1 MKKLIILMMLIS
13 ACVSTQAQKHR
24 RVKRPAVKVSTE
36 PSPEEKLY
44 ASMLPSTAKIMF
56 IDSLVVDRDSFL
68 TKIPLNK
75 ESGEIMSY
83 NKFFNKAKK
92 TSVMMSVYINE
103 FGDQVYY
110 AEEDTV
116 RGNKLYRLDWLGEKW
131 GKRTKVEGIDSA
143 FHQINYPFV
152 LSDGITLF
160 FSAKGAN
167 SVGGYD
173 IFTTTFDSDSGKF
186 YEPQNYGFPFNSTAN
201 DYFLAIDEYDNIGWL
216 VSDRNQPEGKV
227 CIYTFIPP
235 TLRKSFEEDDLTED
249 ELKKYANIQS
259 IADTWKFGNRAEGLQ
274 KKANLLERQAAKSSD
289 EYFSFVINDKLV
301 YHRLDN
307 FKSKANR
314 QQFLMLNGQ
323 KALYR
328 KKMEELD
335 KMRLNYESLSKA
347 QKAKVSTDII
357 NKEQET
363 EQLLNTI
370 TETEKRIR
378 NSENK
383 LINR

>member
-1 MKKLIILMMLIS
+1 M
-13 ACVSTQAQKHR
+13 
-24 RVKRPAVKVSTE
+24 
-36 PSPEEKLY
+36 
-44 ASMLPSTAKIMF
+44 
-56 IDSLVVDRDSFL
+56 
-68 TKIPLNK
+68 
-75 ESGEIMSY
+75 
-83 NKFFNKAKK
+83 
-92 TSVMMSVYINE
+92 
-103 FGDQVYY
+103 
-110 AEEDTV
+110 
-116 RGNKLYRLDWLGEKW
+116 
-131 GKRTKVEGIDSA
+131 
-143 FHQINYPFV
+143 
-152 LSDGITLF
+152 
-160 FSAKGAN
+160 
-167 SVGGYD
+167 
-173 IFTTTFDSDSGKF
+173 
-186 YEPQNYGFPFNSTAN
+186 
-201 DYFLAIDEYDNIGWL
+201 
-216 VSDRNQPEGKV
+216 

-335 KMRLNYESLSKA
+335 KMRLNYEGLSKA

-383 LINR
+383 LINK

>member
-103 FGDQVYY
+103 FGDQAYY

-143 FHQINYPFV
+143 FHQIN
-152 LSDGITLF
+152 
-160 FSAKGAN
+160 
-167 SVGGYD
+167 
-173 IFTTTFDSDSGKF
+173 
-186 YEPQNYGFPFNSTAN
+186 
-201 DYFLAIDEYDNIGWL
+201 
-216 VSDRNQPEGKV
+216 
-227 CIYTFIPP
+227 
-235 TLRKSFEEDDLTED
+235 
-249 ELKKYANIQS
+249 
-259 IADTWKFGNRAEGLQ
+259 
-274 KKANLLERQAAKSSD
+274 
-289 EYFSFVINDKLV
+289 
-301 YHRLDN
+301 
-307 FKSKANR
+307 
-314 QQFLMLNGQ
+314 
-323 KALYR
+323 
-328 KKMEELD
+328 
-335 KMRLNYESLSKA
+335 
-347 QKAKVSTDII
+347 
-357 NKEQET
+357 
-363 EQLLNTI
+363 
-370 TETEKRIR
+370 
-378 NSENK
+378 
-383 LINR
+383 

>member
-103 FGDQVYY
+103 FGDQAYY
-110 AEEDTV
+110 AEGDTV
-116 RGNKLYRLDWLGEKW
+116 RGNTLYRLDWLGEKW

-186 YEPQNYGFPFNSTAN
+186 YEPQNYGFPFNSRAN

-227 CIYTFIPP
+227 CIYPKHRRHMEIWQP
-235 TLRKSFEEDDLTED
+235 R
-249 ELKKYANIQS
+249 
-259 IADTWKFGNRAEGLQ
+259 R
-274 KKANLLERQAAKSSD
+274 RAAKEGQSAGTPSSQ
-289 EYFSFVINDKLV
+289 VKRRV
-301 YHRLDN
+301 
-307 FKSKANR
+307 
-314 QQFLMLNGQ
+314 FLLCHQ
-323 KALYR
+323 
-328 KKMEELD
+328 
-335 KMRLNYESLSKA
+335 
-347 QKAKVSTDII
+347 
-357 NKEQET
+357 
-363 EQLLNTI
+363 
-370 TETEKRIR
+370 
-378 NSENK
+378 
-383 LINR
+383 